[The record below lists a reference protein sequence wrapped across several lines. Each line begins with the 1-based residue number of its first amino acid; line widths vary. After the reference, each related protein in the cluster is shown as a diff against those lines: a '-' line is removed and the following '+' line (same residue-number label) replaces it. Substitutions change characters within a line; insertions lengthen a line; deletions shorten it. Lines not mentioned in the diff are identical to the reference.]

1 MDLHP
6 LCKKS
11 VPFFNEE
18 RLVGEIC
25 TEVKVSCLN
34 DMSN

>member
-1 MDLHP
+1 MDLHS
-6 LCKKS
+6 LCTKS

-18 RLVGEIC
+18 RLEGEIC

-34 DMSN
+34 GM